1 MLPEEKQNNAFTFK
15 SFFFFFFFL
24 FTAEEKRC
32 LEIEF
37 KEKVKISQ
45 IFSEDFKNTGLL
57 LCRRGVLAL
66 TLISR
71 VFRS

>member
-15 SFFFFFFFL
+15 SFFFFFFL